1 MGLLGFLTGVSLLRR
16 LVRIVLLLLLAVV
29 VYLAV
34 TAVQVWLTSRQ
45 NDPHQAQAIVVMGSA
60 EYNGRPSPDLAARL
74 DEALLLWRA
83 GFASHVVVTGSKM
96 PGDVYTEAGTSA
108 RYLEADGVPAT
119 DITEVGGR
127 DSWANLADAAAVLV
141 PAGQKDVLI
150 VTDPFHE
157 DRSMAIA
164 TDVGLTPSPTPTQT
178 SPIRGWSTAPYFAK
192 ETVGVALGRIFG
204 YSILH
209 RLHTFA

>member
-1 MGLLGFLTGVSLLRR
+1 MGLLGFLTGISLLRR
-16 LVRIVLLLLLAVV
+16 LVRIIMLVVIALA

-45 NDPHQAQAIVVMGSA
+45 SDPHPAQAIVVMGSA

-74 DEALLLWRA
+74 DEALILWRA
-83 GFASHVVVTGSKM
+83 GYASHVVVTGSNM
-96 PGDVYTEAGTSA
+96 PGDAYTEASA
-108 RYLEADGVPAT
+108 SASYLETDGIPAT

-141 PAGQKDVLI
+141 PAGQKDVLV

-164 TDVGLTPSPTPTQT
+164 TDVGLTPSPTPTET
-178 SPIRGWSTAPYFAK
+178 SPIRGWSTVPYFAK
-192 ETVGVALGRIFG
+192 ETVGVALGRIVG